1 MIGGRGT
8 YLVALATSQAVL
20 YKFSRA
26 KTQKRRN
33 EKWN

>member
-8 YLVALATSQAVL
+8 YLVALATSRAVL

-26 KTQKRRN
+26 KFKKK
-33 EKWN
+33 EK

>member
-8 YLVALATSQAVL
+8 YPLPWPSFLAVL

-26 KTQKRRN
+26 KFQKK
-33 EKWN
+33 EK